1 MTMKEFIE
9 QVGAPE
15 RAPARS
21 SAEEVGICEVI
32 ESGDGTWQKGS
43 QFCLGDS
50 DARLGQTLA
59 GVGWDELRGE
69 AGMGKPVWLVL
80 LP

>member
-1 MTMKEFIE
+1 MNIKEFIE
-9 QVGAPE
+9 QLGAAA
-15 RAPARS
+15 RKPAR
-21 SAEEVGICEVI
+21 AKDDDVGVCEVI

-43 QFCLGDS
+43 EFTLGDLTK
-50 DARLGQTLA
+50 LGQSL
-59 GVGWDELRGE
+59 GDIGWDEFRGE

>member
-1 MTMKEFIE
+1 MNIKEFIE
-9 QVGAPE
+9 QVGAVA

-21 SAEEVGICEVI
+21 SDDDVGVCEVI
-32 ESGDGTWQKGS
+32 ETGDGTWQKGS
-43 QFCLGDS
+43 EFTLGDLTKLDRS
-50 DARLGQTLA
+50 LRD
-59 GVGWDELRGE
+59 VGWDELRGE